1 MENLVEAPTAP
12 PVSQG
17 PIAPARSLPLS
28 TARRSPP
35 PQAVLAT
42 FQDAVTRAE
51 NLRRMQAGREVVG
64 IAACVAK
71 LISAERQKALHI
83 LAAADLALA
92 ELQV

>member
-17 PIAPARSLPLS
+17 HHMPTRSFPAS
-28 TARRSPP
+28 TPRPRSPP
-35 PQAVLAT
+35 QAILNA
-42 FQDAVTRAE
+42 FQGAVDRAE
-51 NLRRMQAGREVVG
+51 NLRRMQIGREVVG

-71 LISAERQKALHI
+71 LISAERQRCVHI

-92 ELQV
+92 ELQG